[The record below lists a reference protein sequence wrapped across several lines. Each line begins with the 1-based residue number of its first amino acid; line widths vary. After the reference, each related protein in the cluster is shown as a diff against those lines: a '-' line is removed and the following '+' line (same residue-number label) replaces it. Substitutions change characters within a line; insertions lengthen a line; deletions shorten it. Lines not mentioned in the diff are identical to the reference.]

1 MEGFRRAC
9 LLLVPASRRG
19 FLGSTALGDLPRR
32 DPPIGTV
39 KKAFLDEG
47 NKMLVDASVNYIPSV
62 VC

>member
-9 LLLVPASRRG
+9 ILFVPASRRG

-39 KKAFLDEG
+39 KKAF
-47 NKMLVDASVNYIPSV
+47 
-62 VC
+62 